1 MTLAE
6 KIDITANADEELNLT
21 ATQPNFERLELKYLI
36 DEVVADR
43 IRRQISGICS
53 ADRHS
58 TQGRRAG
65 SNSYVINSLYLDA
78 PGLAFHEAKERGD
91 PERVKLRVRTYSADF
106 IATLDEFVMIAARCL
121 SSAFATSVR
130 HMSRRSM
137 LMLV

>member
-1 MTLAE
+1 M
-6 KIDITANADEELNLT
+6 T
-21 ATQPNFERLELKYLI
+21 ATQLNFERLELKYLI

-43 IRRQISGICS
+43 IRRQISGVCS

-58 TQGRRAG
+58 TPGRRAG
-65 SNSYVINSLYLDA
+65 SNGYVINSLYLDS

-91 PERVKLRVRTYSADF
+91 PERVKLRVRTYSADS

-121 SSAFATSVR
+121 SSAFATGVR